1 MSKEVIDDSLFKPLP
16 KDEKFAEDSMRP
28 SISVFKES
36 IINILKNKM
45 AVIGFVFIVLIFF
58 LAMFGPHMV
67 PYGHSEQVLE
77 DANLAPSA
85 EHWFGTDGLGRDMW
99 VRTWLGARVSLAVG
113 LAATAIDLIL
123 GVVIGGIAG
132 YAAGRGKVGDRID
145 GFLMR
150 LIEILY
156 GIPYLLVVILL
167 LVVMEPG
174 LLTIIIALAA
184 TGWVGMARIIR
195 GQVLQLSTQD
205 YVQAAQKLG
214 TSHWKIITRHLWP
227 NTLNIIIVNLS
238 FTIPT
243 AIFSEAF
250 LSFIGLGVQAPFASL
265 GTMAN
270 DALNVIFSGEWWQLF
285 FPGLIISITMFA
297 FNVFG
302 DGVQDALDPIIK
314 E

>member
-1 MSKEVIDDSLFKPLP
+1 MSKEVINDSSFKKLQ
-16 KDEKFAEDSMRP
+16 KNNDFAENSMRP
-28 SISVFKES
+28 SVSAFKES
-36 IINILKNKM
+36 VINIVKNKM
-45 AVIGFVFIVLIFF
+45 AVIGFILIVVIFF
-58 LAMFGPHMV
+58 LAIFGPHMV
-67 PYGHSEQVLE
+67 NYGHSEQILE
-77 DANLAPSA
+77 DANLPPSLD
-85 EHWFGTDGLGRDMW
+85 HWFGTDNLGRDMW
-99 VRTWLGARVSLAVG
+99 VRTWLGARVSLTVG
-113 LAATAIDLIL
+113 LAATLIDIIF

-132 YAAGRGKVGDRID
+132 YAAGRGKIGDRID

-174 LLTIIIALAA
+174 LFTIIIALAA

-205 YVQAAQKLG
+205 YVLAAQKLG
-214 TSHWKIITRHLWP
+214 TPHWKIITKHLWP

-250 LSFIGLGVQAPFASL
+250 LSFIGLGVQAPFASW

-270 DALNVIFSGEWWQLF
+270 DALSVIFSGEWWQLF
-285 FPGLIISITMFA
+285 FPALLISFTMFA

-302 DGVQDALDPIIK
+302 DGVQDALDPSIK